1 MAGEEVRRHGEQGQD
16 QQQALPGAQDGQER
30 PKMINCYMRFI
41 IEIPGTQ
48 EQDQSHP
55 ERLQQEGGPLLA
67 RWTNCTTLFIM
78 EIPGAQGNA

>member
-1 MAGEEVRRHGEQGQD
+1 
-16 QQQALPGAQDGQER
+16 
-30 PKMINCYMRFI
+30 MINCYMRFI

-78 EIPGAQGNA
+78 EIPGAQGKE